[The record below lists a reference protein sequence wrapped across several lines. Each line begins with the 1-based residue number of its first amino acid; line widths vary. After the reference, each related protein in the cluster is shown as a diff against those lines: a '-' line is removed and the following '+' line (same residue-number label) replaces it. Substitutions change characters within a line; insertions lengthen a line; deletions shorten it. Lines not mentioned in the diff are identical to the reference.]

1 MRTITFI
8 VSGIFATT
16 FSAFGQIGPA
26 PTPSEQ
32 PVPEVVIPSAPA
44 VQPEAPSEPPVL
56 PVPDG
61 TPVNRKEL
69 EGGLIT
75 EDLRVGTG
83 PEVTATSN
91 LVVHYQ
97 GVRRTDLKEF
107 ASTYAR
113 NEPFAQQLPQA
124 LKGWRD
130 GLPGMRVGGVRRLY
144 VPAAMA
150 YGEKG
155 HLRKSDQLVLV
166 KPNEDVIF
174 TVEVVDTLQV
184 EDVKVGDGETI
195 EGRFIAIGP
204 FTIKDESGKVL
215 EEATREKPF
224 IWVHGEYQP
233 MDLALE
239 GMKVGGIRRITVPR
253 QFALAKG
260 LGMGHPTHKKLV
272 IEFELL
278 QYRCIDLK

>member
-8 VSGIFATT
+8 VSSIFAFTLP
-16 FSAFGQIGPA
+16 AFGQNGPA
-26 PTPSEQ
+26 STPPEQ
-32 PVPEVVIPSAPA
+32 PVPEVVIPSGPA
-44 VQPEAPSEPPVL
+44 VQPEATPEPPAL
-56 PVPDG
+56 PVPEG
-61 TPVNRKEL
+61 TPTNRREM
-69 EGGLIT
+69 EGGLIV
-75 EDLRVGTG
+75 EDLRIGTG
-83 PEVTATSN
+83 PEISATSN

-97 GVRRTDLKEF
+97 GVRRTDRGEF

-113 NEPFAQQLPQA
+113 NEPHAQQLPQA
-124 LKGWRD
+124 LKGWRQ

-155 HLRKSDQLVLV
+155 HTRKSDQLVLV

-174 TVEVVDTLQV
+174 TVEVVDAIQV
-184 EDVKVGDGETI
+184 EDVKVGEGETI
-195 EGRFIAIGP
+195 EGRFIAVGP
-204 FTIKDESGKVL
+204 FTVKDESGKVL

-253 QFALAKG
+253 QFVLAKG
-260 LGMGHPTHKKLV
+260 LGVGHPTHKKVV

-278 QYRCIDLK
+278 HYRCLDVK

>member
-8 VSGIFATT
+8 AGSMFAFAT
-16 FSAFGQIGPA
+16 AALGQVGPA
-26 PTPSEQ
+26 PTPPEQ
-32 PVPEVVIPSAPA
+32 PTPEVVAPTA
-44 VQPEAPSEPPVL
+44 PVVQPQANPEPPAL

-61 TPVNRKEL
+61 TPTNRKEL
-69 EGGLIT
+69 EGGLIV
-75 EDLRVGTG
+75 EDLRIGTG

-97 GVRRTDLKEF
+97 GVRRTDQGEF

-113 NEPFAQQLPQA
+113 NEPHAQQLPQA

-144 VPAAMA
+144 MPAAMA
-150 YGEKG
+150 YGDKG
-155 HLRKSDQLVLV
+155 HTRKTDQMVLV

-174 TVEVVDTLQV
+174 TVEVVDAIQI

-204 FTIKDESGKVL
+204 FTIKDEAGKVL

-260 LGMGHPTHKKLV
+260 LGVGHPTHQKVV

-278 QYRCIDLK
+278 HYRCIDVK

>member
-1 MRTITFI
+1 MRTITSI
-8 VSGIFATT
+8 AGSIFAFTAT
-16 FSAFGQIGPA
+16 ALGQIGPA
-26 PTPSEQ
+26 PTPTEQ
-32 PVPEVVIPSAPA
+32 PKPEVLTPPAPTTQPEENPAPPILQVPE
-44 VQPEAPSEPPVL
+44 
-56 PVPDG
+56 G
-61 TPVNRKEL
+61 TPTNRKEL
-69 EGGLIT
+69 EGGLII
-75 EDLRVGTG
+75 EDLRIGTG

-97 GVRRTDLKEF
+97 GIRRTDLKEF
-107 ASTYAR
+107 ATTYAR
-113 NEPFAQQLPQA
+113 NEPHAQQLPQA
-124 LKGWRD
+124 LKGWRE

-150 YGEKG
+150 YGDKG
-155 HLRKSDQLVLV
+155 HTRKTDQLVLV

-174 TVEVVDTLQV
+174 TVEIVDAIQV

-204 FTIKDESGKVL
+204 FTIKDEKGNVL

-233 MDLALE
+233 MDLSLE

-260 LGMGHPTHKKLV
+260 LGLAHPTHKKVV

-278 QYRCIDLK
+278 HYRCIDVK